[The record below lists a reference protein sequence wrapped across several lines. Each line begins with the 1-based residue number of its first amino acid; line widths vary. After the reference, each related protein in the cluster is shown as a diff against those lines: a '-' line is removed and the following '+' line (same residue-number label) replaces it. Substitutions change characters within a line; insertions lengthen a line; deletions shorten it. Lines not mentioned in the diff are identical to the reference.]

1 METSMN
7 LGISVF
13 LGIVFALFAPVTA
26 NAQIFPEDAKM
37 VNPVVVMAQAV
48 VKKGESCTQVTARA
62 GYPLTADACNDL
74 LEAYGRKLKVNTSN
88 PMMQIIVKDRPV
100 FVGDEFVYII
110 TPAGNGWVFIPWNEI
125 R

>member
-1 METSMN
+1 MN
-7 LGISVF
+7 RLVLFFLASLGM
-13 LGIVFALFAPVTA
+13 LGQSTAQVLPEKAKVNPIIVTA
-26 NAQIFPEDAKM
+26 H
-37 VNPVVVMAQAV
+37 AV